1 MQNTNDSN
9 QLNKLC
15 PLAIFSQID
24 LNIKIKLIIM
34 GVKLKRKEI
43 KKLKA
48 NKLWVCFDRAMS
60 LKDAI
65 DMQCNGT
72 YKYINIDNLC
82 EKAIQ

>member
-1 MQNTNDSN
+1 
-9 QLNKLC
+9 
-15 PLAIFSQID
+15 
-24 LNIKIKLIIM
+24 M

-65 DMQCNGT
+65 DMQCNGR